1 MPKRRSGLK
10 AGVDLRSGACRDPW
24 NSTTEG
30 NTMTTTTYNR
40 FFTRPS
46 RSLGVATLLKQA
58 FAFLRQQ
65 VVTQASAEERSP
77 VSNAT
82 RQASHV
88 RRMALQYMARDPRY
102 AADLFAAA
110 DRHEQA
116 SGQ

>member
-1 MPKRRSGLK
+1 
-10 AGVDLRSGACRDPW
+10 
-24 NSTTEG
+24 
-30 NTMTTTTYNR
+30 MTTTTYNR

-46 RSLGVATLLKQA
+46 RSFGVAPLLKQA
-58 FAFLRQQ
+58 LASLRQYFAA
-65 VVTQASAEERSP
+65 QAAAEERSP
-77 VSNAT
+77 GGNAT
-82 RQASHV
+82 QQASHV